1 MGIKLGDAIVF
12 LRGDQD
18 PLKKDLAEGK
28 KTTKAWTTAVGTM
41 VGNLMGQAIAGG
53 ARLATSM
60 VKGLATEL
68 RDLTFD
74 AAKIEGVR
82 NTFGRL
88 AESVGGEGV
97 EALQQLREATRGM
110 VADADLWQAGNKF
123 LAMGLAETTEGAAKL
138 SEMATQLGMAMGEDA
153 TSSMENF
160 ALMMA
165 NQSIPRL
172 DSFGI
177 SSSKVRERIKELM
190 EATEG
195 MTREAAFNQA
205 VMEQGALT
213 MEKVGEQAMGAAA
226 GIARLRTFF
235 ANLKLKAGQAL
246 QPILNAIVSIG
257 EALVEK
263 YGPKIEEWLERL
275 KVPMEFLGQALQLLV
290 DGDFDGFLG
299 ALTAALTA
307 LGVPEETVNL
317 IADVIKTLVSAFQ
330 DLKDGNIEEFI
341 GKIKAVLLE
350 LGVPIETVDKIEKVF
365 RKIYDW
371 IAEIPERLDWLS
383 NAFWIWWGMKAK
395 PFFDTIKENLTESKD
410 DWILFKSELGRIFQG
425 PIDRLKKAFSG
436 LWETLGDL
444 FGLLGIGE
452 GGTGEAGGYLSQF
465 YNATVAYPVTAF
477 IVILEKAIS
486 GLAGAVEFLNKGL
499 VFLIEHWDELELF
512 KLPGWLTPGSPTPF
526 ELGLRGITD
535 AMTDLNAL
543 GTPQLQAAFS
553 GLGGQTSITN
563 HNYNLTAQ
571 YQDRQSPGSLADDV
585 RALSILTAGA

>member
-12 LRGDQD
+12 MRGDQD

-41 VGNLMGQAIAGG
+41 VGNLLGQAIAGG

-60 VKGLATEL
+60 IKGLATEL

-74 AAKIEGVR
+74 AAKVEGVR

-123 LAMGLAETTEGAAKL
+123 LAMGLADTTEGAAKL

-190 EATEG
+190 DATEG
-195 MTREAAFNQA
+195 LTRETAFNQA
-205 VMEQGALT
+205 VMEQAAIT
-213 MEKVGEQAMGAAA
+213 MEKVGEQAQGSAA
-226 GIARLRTFF
+226 GIARLQAFF

-246 QPILNAIVSIG
+246 QPILDAIVSIG

-290 DGDFDGFLG
+290 DGNFDGFLG
-299 ALTAALTA
+299 SLSEALIAF
-307 LGVPEETVNL
+307 GVPEETV
-317 IADVIKTLVSAFQ
+317 IKIIDVIKTLVSAFQ
-330 DLKDGNIEEFI
+330 DLKNGNIEEFI

-350 LGVPIETVDKIEKVF
+350 LGVPIETIDKIEGAF
-365 RKIYDW
+365 RKIYGW
-371 IAEIPERLDWLS
+371 IEEIPTRLAWLK
-383 NAFWIWWGMKAK
+383 NAWWIWWGMHGK
-395 PFFDTIKENLTESKD
+395 PFFDTIEKN
-410 DWILFKSELGRIFQG
+410 FKSTVENWNEFKGAIEEVLSP
-425 PIDRLKKAFSG
+425 PIDDLKRAFADLG
-436 LWETLGDL
+436 ETLGE
-444 FGLLGIGE
+444 FFVVLGID
-452 GGTGEAGGYLSQF
+452 TGKGHLREFLDSLVVGASVLF
-465 YNATVAYPVTAF
+465 IIRLRNA
-477 IVILEKAIS
+477 IE
-486 GLAGAVEFLNKGL
+486 GLARNIDWLNEVLTPLAKNWDIIGKL
-499 VFLIEHWDELELF
+499 V
-512 KLPGWLTPGSPTPF
+512 LPPWLTPGSPTPF

-535 AMTDLNAL
+535 AMTDLNTFGA
-543 GTPQLQAAFS
+543 PQLRAAI
-553 GLGGQTSITN
+553 GDLGGQTNVTN
-563 HNYNLTAQ
+563 NNYNLTAQ